1 MTDPPPVREQDDPD
15 GRRVVVDA
23 DAWRHIVEEHPEMAP
38 HAAGIRATIAQP
50 DHCENDPRPSR
61 ERFWRERVG
70 PSRWL
75 FVVVDFTETP
85 ARVVTAFGRRDD
97 PPGWWTT

>member
-1 MTDPPPVREQDDPD
+1 MPGQRTLLEEHDPD
-15 GRRVVVDA
+15 RRRVVLDE
-23 DAWRHIVEEHPEMAP
+23 DGWQHILNEHAEMAR
-38 HAAGIRATIAQP
+38 HQAVVLAAVARP
-50 DHCENDPRPSR
+50 DHRDDDPRPGR

-75 FVVVDFTETP
+75 FVVVDFNEIP

-97 PPGWWTT
+97 PPGWWIT

>member
-1 MTDPPPVREQDDPD
+1 MPEKMQSLTAHDPD
-15 GRRVVVDA
+15 GRPVVLDEVG
-23 DAWRHIVEEHPEMAP
+23 WSHIISEHREL
-38 HAAGIRATIAQP
+38 AAHRGAILSTVANP
-50 DHCENDPRPSR
+50 DHREGDLRPGR

-70 PSRWL
+70 PSRWF
-75 FVVVDFTETP
+75 FVVVDFNESP

>member
-23 DAWRHIVEEHPEMAP
+23 DAWRHIVEDHPEMAP
-38 HAAGIRATIAQP
+38 HAAGILATVAQP